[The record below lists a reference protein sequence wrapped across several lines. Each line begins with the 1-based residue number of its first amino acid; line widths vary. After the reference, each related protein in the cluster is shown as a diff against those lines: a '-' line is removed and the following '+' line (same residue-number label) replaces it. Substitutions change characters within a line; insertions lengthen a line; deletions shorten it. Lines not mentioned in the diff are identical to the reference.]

1 MFLRIHCLVLLL
13 CCGCNQM
20 LAKRA
25 VTAPN
30 LESSRRGV
38 DTDHLRLK
46 EQMVWKQLRINVGP
60 PDATIAV
67 HITEPHSGVEE
78 ISMFGKGRAVE
89 AIIRRKPSTKPT
101 SAPSRI
107 KGTVVFLHGIQDY
120 KEMGPYVLYRE
131 ILAHAGYRCV
141 QVDLRGHGRST
152 GDWITY
158 GVVEARDLVQV
169 LDELERQKLVEGEVG
184 AMGVSYGATV
194 AIQWAAIDPRVKA
207 VVAMEPFCDF
217 RTIAHDA
224 ANFVLGRMRWMFSD
238 KDIDWSVDQAGKLAH
253 FDPSEAS
260 AVRAI
265 QQTRAQVLLV
275 HSKTDELI
283 PWSHSQRLHDAAPMH
298 SKLILMNGQSHF
310 NLWIKSMDVIRGA
323 SLAWFARHLGEG
335 DGSHYAIG
343 PSVDES
349 STETNR

>member
-1 MFLRIHCLVLLL
+1 
-13 CCGCNQM
+13 M
-20 LAKRA
+20 LAERA
-25 VTAPN
+25 VRAPN
-30 LESSRRGV
+30 FESDRRGV
-38 DTDHLRLK
+38 DTDHVRLK
-46 EQMVWKQLRINVGP
+46 EQLVWKQLRISVGP

-67 HITEPHSGVEE
+67 HITEPHSGPEE
-78 ISMFGKGRAVE
+78 INMFGKGRQIE
-89 AIIRRKPSTKPT
+89 AIITRRPSTRPT
-101 SAPSRI
+101 TSPTVY
-107 KGTVVFLHGIQDY
+107 KGTVVFIHGIQDY

-131 ILAHAGYRCV
+131 MLASVGYRCV

-158 GVVEARDLVQV
+158 GVVEARDMVQV
-169 LDELERQKLVEGEVG
+169 LDELERQHLVEGEVG
-184 AMGVSYGATV
+184 ALGVSYGATV

-224 ANFVLGRMRWMFSD
+224 ANFVLGKMRWMFSD
-238 KDIDWSVDQAGKLAH
+238 QDIDNAVDQAGRLAH
-253 FDPSEAS
+253 FNPAEAS
-260 AVRAI
+260 AVNAI

-323 SLAWFARHLGEG
+323 SLAWFDRHLGENDAHYASAPER
-335 DGSHYAIG
+335 DGSG
-343 PSVDES
+343 NQP
-349 STETNR
+349 NR